1 MSWAGRD
8 VLKVWDPPSRGL
20 EIVQG
25 EGGGGN
31 YSSSLARIPPH
42 LGASPL
48 RGWMGTWAVW
58 GFSPCPSGVHLHIH
72 PLFSPCSCSQL
83 ADKIWDGEGK
93 GGSALACYKKGLK
106 DLARAG

>member
-25 EGGGGN
+25 EGGGGE
-31 YSSSLARIPPH
+31 LQLFPCTDPTPP
-42 LGASPL
+42 GCISPP
-48 RGWMGTWAVW
+48 RVDGTVW